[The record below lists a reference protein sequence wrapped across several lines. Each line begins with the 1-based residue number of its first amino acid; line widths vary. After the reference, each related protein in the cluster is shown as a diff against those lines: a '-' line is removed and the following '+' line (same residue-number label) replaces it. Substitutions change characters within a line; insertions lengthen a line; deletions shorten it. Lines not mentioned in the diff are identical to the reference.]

1 MARLHIQLDGAPV
14 LSRELKWGITRI
26 GRGADND
33 MVISHPSLSQH
44 HCEMELGIDFLK
56 VRDLG
61 STNGTT
67 VGNRTVSEAFLAPG
81 ETLWFGQVPA
91 TVEWSQ
97 ESVNVPESKHKGF
110 RPRWNWEK
118 ACSAASSTR
127 RPLLHGIARGA
138 IDISAQAASRTCA
151 WLAARRAGSARNAA
165 SQLFSLRGPMVVSAS
180 NPGGSGSRPRSPAPQ
195 VCDRWRTPNR

>member
-97 ESVNVPESKHKGF
+97 ESVNVPDIEAQRLPASVELGEGVLSCIKHT
-110 RPRWNWEK
+110 
-118 ACSAASSTR
+118 AAV
-127 RPLLHGIARGA
+127 
-138 IDISAQAASRTCA
+138 ASWHCE
-151 WLAARRAGSARNAA
+151 G
-165 SQLFSLRGPMVVSAS
+165 
-180 NPGGSGSRPRSPAPQ
+180 
-195 VCDRWRTPNR
+195 CDRYFCSSCIKDVRLVGRPPRRVCPECSQPVVLAPWADGGQRKQSLWKRIKTTVTRAAGLR

>member
-33 MVISHPSLSQH
+33 VVISHPSLSQH

-67 VGNRTVSEAFLAPG
+67 VGNRTVSEAFLAPS

-97 ESVNVPESKHKGF
+97 ESVNVPDIEAQRLPASVELGEGVLSCIKHT
-110 RPRWNWEK
+110 
-118 ACSAASSTR
+118 AAV
-127 RPLLHGIARGA
+127 
-138 IDISAQAASRTCA
+138 ASWHCE
-151 WLAARRAGSARNAA
+151 G
-165 SQLFSLRGPMVVSAS
+165 
-180 NPGGSGSRPRSPAPQ
+180 
-195 VCDRWRTPNR
+195 CDRYFCSSCIKDVRLVGRPPRRVCPECSQPVVLAPWADGGQRKQSLWKRIKTTVTRAAGLR

>member
-33 MVISHPSLSQH
+33 VVISHPSLSQH

-97 ESVNVPESKHKGF
+97 ESVNVPDIEAQRLPASVELGEGVLSCIKHT
-110 RPRWNWEK
+110 
-118 ACSAASSTR
+118 AAV
-127 RPLLHGIARGA
+127 
-138 IDISAQAASRTCA
+138 ASWHCE
-151 WLAARRAGSARNAA
+151 G
-165 SQLFSLRGPMVVSAS
+165 
-180 NPGGSGSRPRSPAPQ
+180 
-195 VCDRWRTPNR
+195 CDRYFCSSCIKDVRLVGRPPRRVCPECSQPVVLAPWADGGQRKQSLWKRIKTTVTRAAGLR